1 MDEATNREAF
11 IAILDVVHEVP
22 LMVYENGELGIVA
35 QYDAQNTVLKYID
48 VVARRF
54 VAKR

>member
-1 MDEATNREAF
+1 MDEVTNREAF

-22 LMVYENGELGIVA
+22 LMVYEDGELGIVA

-48 VVARRF
+48 VVAKRF